1 MNEWR
6 DKMKKGSLLK
16 SFQYAF
22 EGILS
27 ALKTERNLHVHVIM
41 MTLVIIFGF
50 IFKINVYEWIICIIL
65 FILVIAAEMFNTAI
79 EATVDMAMPNLHP
92 LAKKA
97 KDVSAG
103 AVLII
108 AFGAM
113 IIGLIIFIP
122 KILDIL

>member
-1 MNEWR
+1 
-6 DKMKKGSLLK
+6 MKKGSLLK

>member
-27 ALKTERNLHVHVIM
+27 TLKTERNLHVHVIM